1 MGYWGIGVFIGSS
14 SQKTT
19 DKTQTLSNVGS
30 TIGSLGGNVTL
41 DAGNQ
46 LTIHGSEV
54 IANKD
59 ISLQG
64 SDVAITAAEN
74 NLSQQL

>member
-1 MGYWGIGVFIGSS
+1 MTTGGIGVTIGSN

-30 TIGSLGGNVTL
+30 TICSFGGNVTL

-46 LTIHGSEV
+46 LTIHGREV
-54 IANKD
+54 IANKPALAVW
-59 ISLQG
+59 SP
-64 SDVAITAAEN
+64 
-74 NLSQQL
+74 

>member
-1 MGYWGIGVFIGSS
+1 MGTGGIGVTVVSN

-46 LTIHGSEV
+46 LTIHGREV
-54 IANKD
+54 IANKPALAVW
-59 ISLQG
+59 SP
-64 SDVAITAAEN
+64 
-74 NLSQQL
+74 